1 VEPNPDGSNT
11 FILTPQIQRFVI
23 RDAFADAYY
32 PLSRFTRVE
41 FGVHATNIGL
51 AVLQQPYLVDQFG
64 NVLGVGDPVTQHY
77 PGINYV
83 SPSLGV
89 VHDNSLFGYT
99 GPFAGAR
106 SRLQVSPSLGDWQ
119 FVSGLADWRR
129 YFFARPF
136 TLAVRGV
143 FFGRYGRDANQFQT
157 FLGSTELIRGYT
169 AGSLINNECAQGA
182 TATGVTGCP
191 DLDRLIGSKIAL
203 ANVELRF
210 PLTRNV
216 MLGFLPI
223 GLPPIEAAL
232 FYDVGLA
239 WNSGDQIKWQRD
251 PGDDLEHVRQ
261 PLKSWGGSIRAN
273 LLGLLVL
280 RLDYTK
286 PLDRA
291 HGNPYWT
298 VSIGPTF

>member
-1 VEPNPDGSNT
+1 M
-11 FILTPQIQRFVI
+11 I
-23 RDAFADAYY
+23 RRPPRSTLF
-32 PLSRFTRVE
+32 
-41 FGVHATNIGL
+41 
-51 AVLQQPYLVDQFG
+51 PY
-64 NVLGVGDPVTQHY
+64 TT
-77 PGINYV
+77 
-83 SPSLGV
+83 
-89 VHDNSLFGYT
+89 LF
-99 GPFAGAR
+99 R
-106 SRLQVSPSLGDWQ
+106 S
-119 FVSGLADWRR
+119 
-129 YFFARPF
+129 
-136 TLAVRGV
+136 
-143 FFGRYGRDANQFQT
+143 
-157 FLGSTELIRGYT
+157 
-169 AGSLINNECAQGA
+169 
-182 TATGVTGCP
+182 
-191 DLDRLIGSKIAL
+191 

-239 WNSGDQIKWQRD
+239 WNSGDVIKWQRD

-298 VSIGPTF
+298 VSLGPTF